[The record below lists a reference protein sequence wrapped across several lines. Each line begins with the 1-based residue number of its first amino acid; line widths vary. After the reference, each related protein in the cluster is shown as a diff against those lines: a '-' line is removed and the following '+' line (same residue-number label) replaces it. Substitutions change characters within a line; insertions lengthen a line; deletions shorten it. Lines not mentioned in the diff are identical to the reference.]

1 MHTPLSKSQTNT
13 DDIETLPHVVGVVLG
28 HNINEWAGFKAGRI
42 ILKSDDGNRQYVK
55 YGKTSRGDIPPIG
68 ALVRITYSG
77 DVLLEVVDIEVLERD
92 AVTIKERAIA
102 YHEGLSSV
110 AGRPANAV
118 LIVISV
124 ILGGLCLILYGIAYS
139 FEKPL
144 ALSIWGIAGL
154 IYMVFGVALWTHL
167 GEG

>member
-1 MHTPLSKSQTNT
+1 MHIHSSESQKYT
-13 DDIETLPHVVGVVLG
+13 DDIETLPHIIGVVLG

-42 ILKSDDGNRQYVK
+42 ILKSEDGIRQTVK

-68 ALVRITYSG
+68 SFVRITCTG

-92 AVTIKERAIA
+92 AVTISERAIA
-102 YHEGLSSV
+102 YHEGLSLV
-110 AGRPANAV
+110 AGRPVGGV
-118 LIVISV
+118 LITISV
-124 ILGGLCLILYGIAYS
+124 ILGGFCLILYGITYS

-144 ALSIWGIAGL
+144 ALSIYGLAGL
-154 IYMVFGVALWTHL
+154 IYIGFGVALWSYL

>member
-1 MHTPLSKSQTNT
+1 MHIHSSESQKYT
-13 DDIETLPHVVGVVLG
+13 DDIENLPHIIGVVLG

-42 ILKSDDGNRQYVK
+42 ILKSEDGIRQTVK

-68 ALVRITYSG
+68 SFVRITCTG

-92 AVTIKERAIA
+92 AVTISERAIA
-102 YHEGLSSV
+102 YHEGLSLV
-110 AGRPANAV
+110 AGRPVGGV
-118 LIVISV
+118 LITISV
-124 ILGGLCLILYGIAYS
+124 ILGGFCLILYGITYS

-144 ALSIWGIAGL
+144 ALSIYGLAGL
-154 IYMVFGVALWTHL
+154 IYIGFGVALWSYL